1 MNVTNKIWWSLSQL
15 FVRFVLLW
23 FETWNTYQ
31 RQVPLKSITMIST
44 IQSGINSPRPFVHL
58 DHLFFINVFW
68 FRNRH
73 LPVFVSKL
81 QLSERFSDI
90 MILDLISTKPS
101 SLCELLYTYKGS
113 HGCLA
118 DNLSYMVFSGYVKE
132 SNIFIKMGF
141 ETSLVPL
148 TI

>member
-1 MNVTNKIWWSLSQL
+1 MMKFITAFCSFCIALVWNVKHISKASSFEEYYHDLNNTIRYKLSSSFCSLGS
-15 FVRFVLLW
+15 
-23 FETWNTYQ
+23 
-31 RQVPLKSITMIST
+31 
-44 IQSGINSPRPFVHL
+44 
-58 DHLFFINVFW
+58 LFFVNVFW

>member
-1 MNVTNKIWWSLSQL
+1 MNVMNKIWWSLSQL

-23 FETWNTYQ
+23 FEMWNTDQ
-31 RQVPLKSITMIST
+31 RQVPLRSITMIST
-44 IQSGINSPRPFVHL
+44 
-58 DHLFFINVFW
+58 LFLLFTEITDVLWPSVNVFW

>member
-1 MNVTNKIWWSLSQL
+1 MNVMNKIWWSLSQL

-23 FETWNTYQ
+23 FETWNTDQ

-44 IQSGINSPRPFVHL
+44 IQSWYKPSV
-58 DHLFFINVFW
+58 NVFW

-101 SLCELLYTYKGS
+101 SLCELLYTYKVS